1 MVFSLCIPIDLLL
14 FSYRFPMGFLLDSD
28 GIHIGQDEL
37 VPLDSQDESVP
48 LVSQDE
54 LVPLDSQDESV
65 PLVSQDELV
74 PLDSQDEFDAGRI
87 GTARLADTNRY
98 L

>member
-1 MVFSLCIPIDLLL
+1 LNSQEFQLISRR
-14 FSYRFPMGFLLDSD
+14 Y
-28 GIHIGQDEL
+28 EL
-37 VPLDSQDESVP
+37 VPLESQDES
-48 LVSQDE
+48 
-54 LVPLDSQDESV
+54 VPLDSQDESV

-87 GTARLADTNRY
+87 GTARLADANRY